1 MCPMSS
7 TGGILRDSDRTCWE
21 SFWKRGRKPSEIYDN
36 AGRVVEEISSRMD
49 PAGLL
54 VLEVGAATARDSA
67 ELAAKGAVAVG
78 LDYSP
83 AAISLAR
90 EATGDAVLLVR
101 GDALALPFRGGSFD
115 LVFHQGV
122 LEHFRDPALLLRENL
137 RVLKPGG
144 HLLADVPQTFHV
156 YTLFKK
162 VLMAAGVW
170 FAGWETQFTRR
181 GLERLLLSTGLEPEN
196 AYARFFSPS
205 LAYRVLR
212 EVLLRAGVRL
222 PLHPVLL
229 PQLHRLRGRIRR
241 SVERSALGTS
251 LGAVI
256 GVFARKTCQP

>member
-1 MCPMSS
+1 M
-7 TGGILRDSDRTCWE
+7 RDSARSDWE

-36 AGRVVEEISSRMD
+36 AGRVVDEIAARMD
-49 PAGLL
+49 PEGLL

-67 ELAAKGAVAVG
+67 DLAARGAVAVG

-83 AAISLAR
+83 AAIALAR
-90 EATGDAVLLVR
+90 EAAGDAVLLVR
-101 GDALALPFRGGSFD
+101 GDALALPFRDGSFD

-122 LEHFRDPALLLRENL
+122 LEHFRNPAPLLRENI
-137 RVLKPGG
+137 RVLKAGG
-144 HLLADVPQTFHV
+144 QLLVDVPQTFHV

-162 VLMAAGVW
+162 MLMAAGAW

-181 GLERLLLSTGLEPEN
+181 GLERLLLSTGFEPGQ

-205 LAYRVLR
+205 LAYRIFR

-229 PQLHRLRGRIRR
+229 PQLHRLRSRIRG

-256 GVFARKTCQP
+256 GVFARKPGRP

>member
-1 MCPMSS
+1 M
-7 TGGILRDSDRTCWE
+7 RDSARSDWE

-36 AGRVVEEISSRMD
+36 AGRVVDEVAARMD

-54 VLEVGAATARDSA
+54 CLEVGAATARDSA
-67 ELAAKGAVAVG
+67 GLAARGAVAVG

-83 AAISLAR
+83 AAIALAR
-90 EATGDAVLLVR
+90 EATGGSVLLVR
-101 GDALALPFRGGSFD
+101 GDATALPFRGGSFD

-122 LEHFRDPALLLRENL
+122 LEHFRDPASLLRENS

-144 HLLADVPQTFHV
+144 HLLVDVPQTFHV

-162 VLMAAGVW
+162 ILMAAGVW

-181 GLERLLLSTGLEPEN
+181 SLERLLLSTGFEPER

-205 LAYRVLR
+205 LAYRILR

-222 PLHPVLL
+222 PLHPVLF
-229 PQLHRLRGRIRR
+229 PPLHRLRSRIRR
-241 SVERSALGTS
+241 FVERSALGPA

-256 GVFARKTCQP
+256 GVFARKPCPP